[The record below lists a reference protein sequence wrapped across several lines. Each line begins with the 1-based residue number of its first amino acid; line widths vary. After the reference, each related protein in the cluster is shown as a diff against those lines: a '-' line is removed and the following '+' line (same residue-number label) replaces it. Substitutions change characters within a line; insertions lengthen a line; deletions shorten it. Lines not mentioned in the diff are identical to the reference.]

1 MSARNEAWLVLVH
14 AVAAVEGALARPLLA
29 HHGLGLS
36 DFRALDIL
44 SRSPRLELRMQDLAT
59 HLGLN
64 QSSVSRL
71 VERLGRS
78 QLTIKDLCADD
89 RRGVYT
95 VLTPKGLALHERVLG
110 EYESA
115 LEKALQKHGGDRWLL
130 QGPANLLA
138 RSAADASL
146 AG

>member
-1 MSARNEAWLVLVH
+1 MALVH
-14 AVAAVEGALARPLLA
+14 VVAAVEGELAKLLLA

-44 SRSPRLELRMQDLAT
+44 SRSARLELRMQDLAT

-71 VERLGRS
+71 VERLGRG
-78 QLTIKDLCADD
+78 QLITKDLCADD
-89 RRGVYT
+89 KRGVYT
-95 VLTPKGLALHERVLG
+95 VLTPKGLALHERVLA

-115 LEKALQKHGGDRWLL
+115 LEKALQQHGADRWLL
-130 QGPANLLA
+130 QGPTDLFV
-138 RSAADASL
+138 RSGADASA